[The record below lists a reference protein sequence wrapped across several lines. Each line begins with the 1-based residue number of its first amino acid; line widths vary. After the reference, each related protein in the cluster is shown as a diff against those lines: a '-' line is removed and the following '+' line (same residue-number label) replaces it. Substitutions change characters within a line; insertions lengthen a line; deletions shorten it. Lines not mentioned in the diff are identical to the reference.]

1 MKALCTEDLKPLR
14 ASDILT
20 SSRSHQRYRAENEP
34 HRIPKITYIKTNP
47 LSQMGVDSVNI
58 FKKLENGHNPD
69 EVSKLIEP
77 ILHEG
82 KSDGPL
88 SK

>member
-47 LSQMGVDSVNI
+47 LSQMGAFGLDIIITLIKETQRIIKDLAYVICVI
-58 FKKLENGHNPD
+58 FKSPPD
-69 EVSKLIEP
+69 ER
-77 ILHEG
+77 
-82 KSDGPL
+82 
-88 SK
+88 